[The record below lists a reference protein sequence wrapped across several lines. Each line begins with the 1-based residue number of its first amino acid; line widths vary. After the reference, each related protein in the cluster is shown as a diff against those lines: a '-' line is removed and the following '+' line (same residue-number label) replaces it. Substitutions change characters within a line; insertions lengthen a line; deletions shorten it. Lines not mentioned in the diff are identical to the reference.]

1 MLEGTN
7 ICTFFPTAKLAPKC
21 FGPFPITRVLSDISY
36 EQKIPDLLRKCC
48 MHNVFH
54 ANLLTPYKEMEL
66 HGANFIK
73 PPPDII
79 DGEEEYEVEEVL
91 KAKT

>member
-1 MLEGTN
+1 
-7 ICTFFPTAKLAPKC
+7 
-21 FGPFPITRVLSDISY
+21 
-36 EQKIPDLLRKCC
+36 

-54 ANLLTPYKEMEL
+54 ATLLTPYKEMEL
-66 HGANFIK
+66 HGTNFIK

-79 DGEEEYEVEEVL
+79 NGEEEYEVEEVL